1 MPFETSI
8 HHHVRAEVIE
18 PTIAQRVLRVGRA
31 PHRWFHHLVFI
42 AAGKAEHRYA
52 ETSRQIQG
60 PALMLA
66 PPSEGEA
73 IAFAAGSHGFLLGV
87 SPDIIAEAFGDH
99 AESPALRLFA
109 GGRAVT
115 EHLAAGPR
123 AEFTLLFQGAI
134 AETHEAGRGSR
145 MAAAAYVRLIYMLA
159 WRLAAPAQQPEPHRG
174 GSGPILQRFR
184 QLVETHFR
192 QHWAVSR
199 YAREL
204 GVSADRL
211 HAICSRSLGRSPI
224 ELIHDRLTQEARL
237 RLERSGHSVQDISDT
252 LGFRDPANFSHF
264 FKRRTGLS
272 PAKYRAHAASTA
284 SGGAVPVS
292 SDYADWP

>member
-8 HHHVRAEVIE
+8 HHHIRAEAIE
-18 PTIAQRVLRVGRA
+18 PTIAQRTLRIGRA
-31 PHRWFHHLVFI
+31 PHRWFHHLVLI
-42 AAGKAEHRYA
+42 SAGQAEHRQGDA
-52 ETSRQIQG
+52 SRQIQG

-73 IAFAAGSHGFLLGV
+73 IAMAAGSHGFLLGV

-109 GGRAVT
+109 GGTAVI
-115 EHLAAGPR
+115 EHLTAASRG
-123 AEFTLLFQGAI
+123 ELTLLFQGAI
-134 AETHEAGRGSR
+134 AEAHEPGRGSR
-145 MAAAAYVRLIYMLA
+145 MAAAAYVRLIYMSA
-159 WRLAAPAQQPEPHRG
+159 WRLTGPIERPTPHRG

-192 QHWAVSR
+192 QHWSVSR

-237 RLERSGHSVQDISDT
+237 RLERSGHSVQDISDA

-272 PAKYRAHAASTA
+272 PAKYRAHAASAAT
-284 SGGAVPVS
+284 GGAIPVS